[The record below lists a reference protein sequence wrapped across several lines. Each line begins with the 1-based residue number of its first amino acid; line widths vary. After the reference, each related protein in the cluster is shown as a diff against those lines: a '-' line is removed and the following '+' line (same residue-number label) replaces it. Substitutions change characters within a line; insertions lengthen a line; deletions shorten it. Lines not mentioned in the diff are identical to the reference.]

1 MAHQI
6 GSVWLVS
13 HSVTMKSHDREEVVS
28 SEDADMGHCG
38 SVLNQPHM
46 QIKKSNDHV

>member
-1 MAHQI
+1 
-6 GSVWLVS
+6 
-13 HSVTMKSHDREEVVS
+13 MKSHDREEVVS

-46 QIKKSNDHV
+46 QIKKSNDHVSLDDAENNSQK